1 MDETK
6 NKYEEKEMPNVSGF
20 DTLKIEEYNGKFYI
34 YSWYDKTTI
43 GPVLYSVEELEKY
56 AKENYLGSYV

>member
-1 MDETK
+1 
-6 NKYEEKEMPNVSGF
+6 MPNVSGF